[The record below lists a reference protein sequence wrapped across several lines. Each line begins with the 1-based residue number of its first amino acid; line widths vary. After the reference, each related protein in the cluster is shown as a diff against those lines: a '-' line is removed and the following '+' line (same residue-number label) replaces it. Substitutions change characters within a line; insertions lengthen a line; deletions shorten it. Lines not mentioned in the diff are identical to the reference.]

1 MIDHDLSRLITSSA
15 GGVESVWLTAIWAHI
30 RSWSGKVLIIR
41 SIVTVPFWKLKLT
54 LSPTLSGWKIV
65 YTVEM
70 DSSVQFSFSF
80 FASF

>member
-54 LSPTLSGWKIV
+54 LTLTLSGWNIV
-65 YTVEM
+65 YVVGKA
-70 DSSVQFSFSF
+70 SSVQFLTFKDSKN
-80 FASF
+80 